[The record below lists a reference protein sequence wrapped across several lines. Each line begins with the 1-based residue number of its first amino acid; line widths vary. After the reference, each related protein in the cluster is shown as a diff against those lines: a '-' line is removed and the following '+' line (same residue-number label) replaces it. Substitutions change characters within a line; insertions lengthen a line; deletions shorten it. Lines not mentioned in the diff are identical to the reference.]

1 MIKPEYSG
9 FIPQREGGTENRL
22 LRLRSEIQNGI
33 SEPLIR
39 LHIGRR
45 REFDPCNGRH
55 YRFTE
60 LCITSGRSCHEHQ
73 TIRREK

>member
-1 MIKPEYSG
+1 MIKPENSG
-9 FIPQREGGTENRL
+9 FIPQGEGGAENRL
-22 LRLRSEIQNGI
+22 LRLWPEIQNGI

-45 REFDPCNGRH
+45 REFNPCNGGH